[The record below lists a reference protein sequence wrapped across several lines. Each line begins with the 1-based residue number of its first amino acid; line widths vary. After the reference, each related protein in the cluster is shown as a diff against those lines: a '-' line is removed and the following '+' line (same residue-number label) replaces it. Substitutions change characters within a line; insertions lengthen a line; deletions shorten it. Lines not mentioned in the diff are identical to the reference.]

1 MDLHRKRHY
10 HDHSPP
16 STSDSRKKC
25 LAFSH
30 RSPYQYHDGQHQLPQ
45 QKCPTFVSYLE
56 VPTLSPKIKTLCE
69 IVSSTPSLDV
79 EKVLDEAG
87 IPITQEDVEEV
98 LKLSYGFPG
107 SAVKFFRWSGYQL
120 KDNHSPYSWNLVVDL
135 LGKNLFFDAMWDAIK
150 SMKKEGLLSLATF
163 ASVFS
168 SYVAVGRVQ
177 EAIMTFDVME
187 KYGCPR
193 DIIALNSLLSAICRE
208 GRTVDAY
215 EYLRIAKGIIRP
227 DPDTYAILLEG
238 WESERNGT
246 SARHTFAEMVI
257 EIGWDPSNAPAYDS
271 FLCTLIREP
280 NGIHESLKFFDS
292 MRENKCYPG
301 MKFFKVALDECVK
314 CHDTRVAE
322 MLWEIVVERLGLK
335 PDPRM
340 CNAMIALYCY
350 RNDIDTAKRMLDD
363 MVYRGAFPD
372 SLTYNLLFRFLIKG
386 RKLQEASLLFTE
398 MIKNECVPDQPNC
411 ETAVRI
417 YIDSRDPNMAI
428 RIWKCL
434 VDNFKKDL
442 EETANL
448 LVVGLCDLKRVP
460 EAVKYAEDI
469 IDRGIKLT
477 SSTLAKLK
485 QSLVKARK
493 EFVYEGLVRK
503 WKTHE
508 VVRLY

>member
-1 MDLHRKRHY
+1 MDLQRKRHY
-10 HDHSPP
+10 REPSPP
-16 STSDSRKKC
+16 STSDSRKKP
-25 LAFSH
+25 LACSS
-30 RSPYQYHDGQHQLPQ
+30 RAPYQYHDGQ
-45 QKCPTFVSYLE
+45 QKHPVFVSCLE
-56 VPTLSPKIKTLCE
+56 VPKLPTKIKSLCE
-69 IVSSTPSLDV
+69 IVSKTPSLAV
-79 EKVLDEAG
+79 EKVLEEVG
-87 IPITQEDVEEV
+87 FPITQEDVEEV
-98 LKLSYGFPG
+98 LKLSYEFPG

-120 KDNHSPYSWNLVVDL
+120 NDNHSPYSWNLVVDL

-168 SYVAVGRVQ
+168 SYVAAGRVQ

-193 DIIALNSLLSAICRE
+193 DIVALNSLLSAICRE

-215 EYLRIAKGIIRP
+215 DYLRIAKGIVRP

-238 WESERNGT
+238 WENEKNVA

-257 EIGWDPSNAPAYDS
+257 EIGWDPSNVPAYDS

-280 NGIHESLKFFDS
+280 NGIHEALKFFDS
-292 MRENKCYPG
+292 MRDRKCYPG
-301 MKFFKVALDECVK
+301 LKFFKVALDECVN
-314 CHDTRVAE
+314 CHDIQVAE
-322 MLWEIVVERLGLK
+322 MFWEIMVERLGLK
-335 PDPRM
+335 PDSHM

-350 RNDIDTAKRMLDD
+350 RNDIDMGKRMLND

-372 SLTYNLLFRFLIKG
+372 SLTYNLLFRFLIESG
-386 RKLQEASLLFTE
+386 NLREASFLFTE
-398 MIKNECVPDQPNC
+398 MIKNECIPDRLNC
-411 ETAVRI
+411 ETAIRI
-417 YIDSRDPNMAI
+417 YIDNRDPNMAA
-428 RIWKCL
+428 RIWRCL
-434 VDNFKKDL
+434 VDNFKEDL

-448 LVVGLCDLKRVP
+448 LVIGLHDLNRVP

-485 QSLVKARK
+485 QSLVKSRK

-503 WKTHE
+503 WKTHGA
-508 VVRLY
+508 VRLH